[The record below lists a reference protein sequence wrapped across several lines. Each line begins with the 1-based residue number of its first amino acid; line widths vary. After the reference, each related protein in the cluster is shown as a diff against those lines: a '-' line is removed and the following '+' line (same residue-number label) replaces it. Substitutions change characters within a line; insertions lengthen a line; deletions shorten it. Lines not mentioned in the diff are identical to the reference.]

1 MGKKKDLVKISEFYN
16 KELIGSR
23 LVIKDGIE
31 IIDSN
36 FFRNSIIKDVIFPK
50 SLKVIDFWAFDGCK
64 NIIDLILNEGLE
76 EIGNFAFQDCS
87 NIERITLPQSLRKIG
102 DFAFMGCGNL
112 REITIPGGVKR
123 IEFGTFSGCKSLS
136 KVILE
141 EGIETVCQHSFA
153 YCSNLKE
160 IVLPSTLKELD
171 HEAFYRCITLKK
183 VTVPI
188 ETFID
193 LKLYAYPLFKEN
205 AVVFDILCGSK
216 GYKHYY
222 KNNKKV
228 FDELERQERLIVRA
242 QDFEKKSYYDY
253 SPDNRILDRSMVAND
268 RNISSYVV
276 ADGIEKISANTFK
289 DFKNLKRVTIP
300 DSVKVIEAGAFE
312 NCPDLKEV
320 NLGNGLVE
328 IRNNVFD
335 GCSSLERIVIPSSVK
350 RIGSSCFKNCTNL
363 KAIILKEGIENL
375 GENAFYGCDSL
386 KELTIPGSLKKV
398 KGNWFLRNTGIE
410 EVTLSNGITDIE
422 DNAFYMCKHLKKVHF
437 PSSLKTIG
445 NYAFANCGKLKKL
458 KLPKGVTSI
467 GEFAFLD
474 CNSIT
479 EIELP
484 EDLYEIHSG
493 ALNGTSITELVLPT
507 RLRCMDISVLS
518 DVKKLEKVKFYY
530 NNFDLL
536 YYFVKANKEALY
548 NFYVHEGKKPIEF
561 IGHKLSKIEK
571 LKLLLLLNVD
581 AYVLKEPEEPKI
593 EKQKD
598 VVDEDEI
605 VLKRYTSNDEI
616 DLLINKI
623 KKESNSLVPY
633 SKDIVDSAIENALR
647 YLKNFIEDKPIV
659 NTERGNIIDLRYLEP
674 KLMSFSE
681 VVDGRIID
689 GPYRYVTPQEIISR
703 TTTKLQRILDSMN
716 EIKKY
721 NEILE
726 QVEYYQGI
734 VNGKYSTSRANDFIS
749 EDLVNTM
756 KSLELFPK
764 KYQDNNRKKL
774 VDLLDKFLMF
784 YVSPEIMSVIYI
796 DLFERNQEIDLRA
809 NLAMLV
815 GNAHQKVSNDLAV
828 LKQYELLLNG
838 LKGYKYTFSN
848 ELIDNISSL
857 KEKIASLPDG
867 DFKIKMQNDFNK
879 VISDNIELVSNIIQ
893 VIDGYSLTKYNQL
906 TRDIS
911 AQLQVISTNI
921 DEYNR
926 QKRAE
931 LSGNIY
937 EYGEYY
943 TIPET
948 GKTSINITGN
958 KTINDLITEVYN
970 QSNFLPSSFKELIN
984 NKVKNI
990 LKEYRQAEKEFAP
1003 RIDADIKPEIHF
1015 GDPVSIRN
1023 NVVHELEGLLLILED
1038 VQQFRSKLKQVDYY
1052 FDLLKGSEI
1061 NAKQNDFV
1069 SEDIVRI
1076 LGLIEKFPIAY
1087 QKNTKLELEKILKVY
1102 KQNVSNDIYTLF
1114 DDNPFTNPGDYDY
1127 RTDLSMHMGALSRKV
1142 NSELSVYNKYI
1153 LLRNALGE
1161 LKTTANDDEINN
1173 ILALYNLISNLEE
1186 EEIKEELLKDFE
1198 IIRNEGIISI
1208 TNMIDNAVS
1217 YPESKYTEFIFGILT
1232 KMKVLE
1238 TKLDEYKKSSA
1249 VDKMMQAVKANLRKS
1264 KAYDVK
1270 RELLEC
1276 LQCIL
1281 NNLRVNV
1288 PYEHKSLKGIIFD
1301 FFNSVVDNDILT
1313 DEDKKYVVDVLINAI
1328 NHQLMMIED
1337 NECTPDNAYKMDIL
1351 FKVIADLKAKLA
1363 WYLDKKIPYDD
1374 VFNNDKISF

>member
-1 MGKKKDLVKISEFYN
+1 MGKKNDLVKISEFYN
-16 KELIGSR
+16 QELIGSR

-102 DFAFMGCGNL
+102 DFAFMDCENL

-123 IEFGTFSGCKSLS
+123 IEFATFSGCKSLS

-141 EGIETVCQHSFA
+141 EGIETVCKHSFA

-188 ETFID
+188 ETFLE

-242 QDFEKKSYYDY
+242 QDYEKKSYYDY
-253 SPDNRILDRSMVAND
+253 SPNNRILDRSMVAND

-289 DFKNLKRVTIP
+289 DFKSLKRVTIP
-300 DSVKVIEAGAFE
+300 DSVKLIEAGAFE

-350 RIGSSCFKNCTNL
+350 SIGSSCFKNCTNL
-363 KAIILKEGIENL
+363 RSVILKEGIEKL

-398 KGNWFLRNTGIE
+398 RGNWFLRSTGIE
-410 EVTLSNGITDIE
+410 EVTLSDGITDIE

-437 PSSLKTIG
+437 PSSLKNIG
-445 NYAFANCGKLKKL
+445 NYAFAGCGKLKKL

-474 CNSIT
+474 CDSIK
-479 EIELP
+479 EIELS
-484 EDLYEIHSG
+484 ENLYEIQNG
-493 ALNGTSITELVLPT
+493 ALDGTSITELVLPT
-507 RLRCMDISVLS
+507 HLRRIGVSVLS
-518 DVKKLEKVKFYY
+518 DAETLKKVKFYY

-548 NFYVHEGKKPIEF
+548 NFYVYKGKKSIEF
-561 IGHKLSKIEK
+561 IGYNLSKIEK

-581 AYVLKEPEEPKI
+581 AYVFKEPEI
-593 EKQKD
+593 EKQKN

-605 VLKRYTSNDEI
+605 VLKRYTSNDKI

-633 SKDIVDSAIENALR
+633 SKEMVDTAIEYALGD
-647 YLKNFIEDKPIV
+647 LKNFKENKPIV

-681 VVDGRIID
+681 VVDGKIIN
-689 GPYRYVTPQEIISR
+689 GPYRTVMPLEVINR
-703 TTTKLQRILDSMN
+703 TTTKLQRILDSMK

-721 NEILE
+721 NEIIE

-734 VNGKYSTSRANDFIS
+734 VNGKYSTPRANDFIS

-774 VDLLDKFLMF
+774 VDMLDKFLNF
-784 YVSPEIMSVIYI
+784 YVSPEISSVIYI
-796 DLFERNQEIDLRA
+796 DPSERNQEIDLRA
-809 NLAMLV
+809 KLAMLV

-828 LKQYELLLNG
+828 LKQYEVLLNG

-937 EYGEYY
+937 EYGKYY
-943 TIPET
+943 TISET
-948 GKTSINITGN
+948 GQTSINITGN

-1003 RIDADIKPEIHF
+1003 RIDADIKPEVHF
-1015 GDPVSIRN
+1015 GDPVSTRN

-1052 FDLLKGSEI
+1052 FDLLNRSEI

-1076 LGLIEKFPIAY
+1076 LGLIERFPIAY
-1087 QKNTKLELEKILKVY
+1087 QKNTKLELEKILTIY

-1114 DDNPFTNPGDYDY
+1114 DDNPFTNPGDKDY
-1127 RTDLSMHMGALSRKV
+1127 RTDLSMQMGALSSKV
-1142 NSELSVYNKYI
+1142 NSELRVYNKYI

-1217 YPESKYTEFIFGILT
+1217 YPESKYTELIFGILA
-1232 KMKVLE
+1232 KMKILE
-1238 TKLDEYKKSSA
+1238 TKLDEYTKSSA
-1249 VDKMMQAVKANLRKS
+1249 VDKMMQAVKMKLKNS
-1264 KAYDVK
+1264 KVDDVK

-1276 LQCIL
+1276 LHCIL

-1288 PYEHKSLKGIIFD
+1288 PYEQKSLKGIIFD

-1351 FKVIADLKAKLA
+1351 FRVISDLESKLA
-1363 WYLDKKIPYDD
+1363 WYLNKKIPYDD

>member
-1 MGKKKDLVKISEFYN
+1 MGKKKDLIKISEFYN
-16 KELIGSR
+16 KELIGNR

-31 IIDSN
+31 IIDSD
-36 FFRNSIIKDVIFPK
+36 FFAKSNIKDVIFPK
-50 SLKVIDFWAFDGCK
+50 SLKVIELCAFDRCE

-76 EIGNFAFQDCS
+76 EIGEAAFQYCS
-87 NIERITLPQSLRKIG
+87 NLERITLPQSLRKIG
-102 DFAFMGCGNL
+102 KFAFWDCENL
-112 REITIPGGVKR
+112 REIVIPGGVKR
-123 IEFGTFSGCKSLS
+123 IEFGAFNWCKSLS
-136 KVILE
+136 KVILK
-141 EGIETVCQHSFA
+141 EGIETVCRYSFE
-153 YCSNLKE
+153 YCSKLKE
-160 IVLPSTLKELD
+160 IVLPSTLKELEL
-171 HEAFYRCITLKK
+171 EAFPSCPTLRK

-193 LKLYAYPLFKEN
+193 LGLYDYPIFKEN

-253 SPDNRILDRSMVAND
+253 SSYNRILDRSMVAND

-289 DFKNLKRVTIP
+289 DFNNLKRVTIP

-335 GCSSLERIVIPSSVK
+335 GCFSLERIVIPSSVK
-350 RIGSSCFKNCTNL
+350 SIGSSCFKNCTDL
-363 KAIILKEGIENL
+363 KSVILKEGIENL

-398 KGNWFLRNTGIE
+398 RGNWFLRNTGIE
-410 EVTLSNGITDIE
+410 EVTLRNGITGIE

-445 NYAFANCGKLKKL
+445 NYAFANCCKLKKL

-484 EDLYEIHSG
+484 ADLYEIHSG
-493 ALNGTSITELVLPT
+493 ALDGTSITELVLPT

-518 DVKKLEKVKFYY
+518 DVKTLEKVKFYY

-548 NFYVHEGKKPIEF
+548 NFYVHKGKKSIEF
-561 IGHKLSKIEK
+561 IGYELSKIEK

-581 AYVLKEPEEPKI
+581 AYVLKEPEI
-593 EKQKD
+593 EKQKN

-633 SKDIVDSAIENALR
+633 SKDIVDSAIEYALGD
-647 YLKNFIEDKPIV
+647 LKKFKENKPIE
-659 NTERGNIIDLRYLEP
+659 NTESGNIIDLRYLESQ
-674 KLMSFSE
+674 LMSFSE
-681 VVDGRIID
+681 VVDGKITY
-689 GPYRYVTPQEIISR
+689 GPYRTVTPLEIINR
-703 TTTKLQRILDSMN
+703 TTTKLQRILDSMK
-716 EIKKY
+716 EINKY
-721 NEILE
+721 NEIIE

-734 VNGKYSTSRANDFIS
+734 VNGKYSNSRANDFIS

-756 KSLELFPK
+756 KSLDLFPK

-774 VDLLDKFLMF
+774 VDMLDKFLIL
-784 YVSPEIMSVIYI
+784 YVSPEILSVIYTNPS
-796 DLFERNQEIDLRA
+796 EQNQEIDLRA
-809 NLAMLV
+809 KLAMLV
-815 GNAHQKVSNDLAV
+815 GNANQKVSNDLAV

-879 VISDNIELVSNIIQ
+879 VIGDNIELVSNIIQ
-893 VIDGYSLTKYNQL
+893 VIDSYSLTKYNQL

-931 LSGNIY
+931 LSENIY
-937 EYGEYY
+937 EYGKYY
-943 TIPET
+943 TISET
-948 GKTSINITGN
+948 GQTSIHITGN

-990 LKEYRQAEKEFAP
+990 LKEYRQAEEEFAP
-1003 RIDADIKPEIHF
+1003 CIDADIKPEVHF
-1015 GDPVSIRN
+1015 GDPVSTRN

-1076 LGLIEKFPIAY
+1076 LGLIERFPIAY
-1087 QKNTKLELEKILKVY
+1087 QKNTKLELEKILTMY

-1114 DDNPFTNPGDYDY
+1114 DDNPFTNPGDKDY
-1127 RTDLSMHMGALSRKV
+1127 RTDLSMQMGALSSKV
-1142 NSELSVYNKYI
+1142 NSELRVYNKYI

-1186 EEIKEELLKDFE
+1186 KEIKEELLKDFE

-1217 YPESKYTEFIFGILT
+1217 YPELKYTEFILGILT

-1238 TKLDEYKKSSA
+1238 TKLDEYTKSSA
-1249 VDKMMQAVKANLRKS
+1249 VDKMMQAVKVNLGKS

-1270 RELLEC
+1270 MELLEC
-1276 LQCIL
+1276 LHCIL

-1313 DEDKKYVVDVLINAI
+1313 DKDKKYVVDVLINAI

-1337 NECTPDNAYKMDIL
+1337 NKCTPDNAYKMDIL
-1351 FKVIADLKAKLA
+1351 FGVITDLELKLT
-1363 WYLDKKIPYDD
+1363 WYLDKKTAYDD
-1374 VFNNDKISF
+1374 VFNNDNISF

>member
-1 MGKKKDLVKISEFYN
+1 MGKKKNLVKISEFYN

-31 IIDSN
+31 IIDTN
-36 FFRNSIIKDVIFPK
+36 FFRKSIIKDVIFPK
-50 SLKVIDFWAFDGCK
+50 SLKVIDFWAFDSCQ
-64 NIIDLILNEGLE
+64 NIIDLILNDGLE

-102 DFAFMGCGNL
+102 DFAFMGCRNL
-112 REITIPGGVKR
+112 REITIPGGVKI

-141 EGIETVCQHSFA
+141 EGIETVSQHSFA
-153 YCSNLKE
+153 HCSNLKE

-171 HEAFYRCITLKK
+171 LEAFYRCPLLKK

-193 LKLYAYPLFKEN
+193 LGLYDYDYPIFKEKN
-205 AVVFDILCGSK
+205 VVFDVLCGK
-216 GYKHYY
+216 GSELYLKTMIFSDLH
-222 KNNKKV
+222 KQGRVNTIFQETKKKDFSPNNK
-228 FDELERQERLIVRA
+228 
-242 QDFEKKSYYDY
+242 
-253 SPDNRILDRSMVAND
+253 ILDRSMVAND

-335 GCSSLERIVIPSSVK
+335 GCYSLERIVIPSSVK
-350 RIGSSCFKNCTNL
+350 SIGSFCFKNCTDL
-363 KAIILKEGIENL
+363 KSVILKEGIENL

-410 EVTLSNGITDIE
+410 EITLSNGITDIE

-445 NYAFANCGKLKKL
+445 NYAFASCGKLKKF

-474 CNSIT
+474 CDSIT

-484 EDLYEIHSG
+484 ENLYEIHSG
-493 ALNGTSITELVLPT
+493 ALDGTSITELVLPT

-518 DVKKLEKVKFYY
+518 DVKTLKKVKFYY

-548 NFYVHEGKKPIEF
+548 NFYVHKGKESIEF
-561 IGHKLSKIEK
+561 IGYKLSKIEK

-593 EKQKD
+593 EKKKN

-633 SKDIVDSAIENALR
+633 SKDIVDSAIEDALGD
-647 YLKNFIEDKPIV
+647 LKKFKENKPIV

-674 KLMSFSE
+674 QLMSFSE
-681 VVDGRIID
+681 VVDGMITY
-689 GPYRYVTPQEIISR
+689 GPYRTVTPQEIINR
-703 TTTKLQRILDSMN
+703 ITTKLQRILDSMK
-716 EIKKY
+716 EINKY

-734 VNGKYSTSRANDFIS
+734 VNGKCSTSRANDFIS
-749 EDLVNTM
+749 EDLVNIM
-756 KSLELFPK
+756 KSLDLFPK

-774 VDLLDKFLMF
+774 VDMLDKFLML

-796 DLFERNQEIDLRA
+796 DPSERNQEIDLRA
-809 NLAMLV
+809 KLAMLV

-867 DFKIKMQNDFNK
+867 EFRIKMQTDFDK

-906 TRDIS
+906 KRDIS

-937 EYGEYY
+937 EYGKYY
-943 TIPET
+943 TISAT
-948 GKTSINITGN
+948 GKTSISITGN

-1052 FDLLKGSEI
+1052 FDLLNGSEI
-1061 NAKQNDFV
+1061 NVKQNDFV

-1076 LGLIEKFPIAY
+1076 LGLIERFPIAY

-1114 DDNPFTNPGDYDY
+1114 DDNPFTNPGDKDY
-1127 RTDLSMHMGALSRKV
+1127 RTDLSMQMGALSSKV
-1142 NSELSVYNKYI
+1142 NSELRVYNKYI

-1217 YPESKYTEFIFGILT
+1217 YPELKYTELIFGILA

-1238 TKLDEYKKSSA
+1238 TKLDEYTKSST
-1249 VDKMMQAVKANLRKS
+1249 VDKMMQAVKVNLMKS

-1276 LQCIL
+1276 LHCIL

-1351 FKVIADLKAKLA
+1351 FRVITDLELKLA
-1363 WYLDKKIPYDD
+1363 WYLDKKTAYDG